1 MSKNRILCYTGVTA
15 ILAAWITI
23 FLSWKLNPWFNV
35 FEDAYSDLGGPAAY
49 HREVYNYGLILTGL
63 LVFLWGAYIAIVSR
77 GRFGVIGG
85 SYMALAGVFL
95 ALIGV
100 YPSGTRPHTFVSTW
114 FFIQADLAL
123 IAIGMELRGFLAGRL
138 IVALS
143 VLAFPLALL
152 VEATLGW
159 PSTAILETYGI
170 VIIDAGVLLAT
181 SIICRE
187 TQNSRPSS

>member
-1 MSKNRILCYTGVTA
+1 M
-15 ILAAWITI
+15 
-23 FLSWKLNPWFNV
+23 FLP
-35 FEDAYSDLGGPAAY
+35 P
-49 HREVYNYGLILTGL
+49 
-63 LVFLWGAYIAIVSR
+63 
-77 GRFGVIGG
+77 
-85 SYMALAGVFL
+85 
-95 ALIGV
+95 
-100 YPSGTRPHTFVSTW
+100 GTRPHTFVSTW

-123 IAIGMELRGFLAGRL
+123 IAIGMELWGFLAGRL

-152 VEATLGW
+152 VGATLGW

-170 VIIDAGVLLAT
+170 LIIDAGVLLAT